1 MDLPIRLISTDFD
14 GTLFAEFED
23 PPVPVALQRA
33 LGELQAGGAK
43 WVINTGRDMASLM
56 ETLGRAHLSVRPD
69 YLVLVEREIYRHDRS
84 QYLGDEAWNQ
94 RCQAAHAMLF
104 RRVRERLG
112 EILDWINDH
121 FSATVYED
129 VYSPFCLIAESND
142 DADKILRHLEPFCRS
157 IPHLTVMRND
167 VYARFSH
174 ADFTKGTALGEIA
187 RQLGIGPEHILAA
200 GDHFND
206 LPMMDPQFARMLVA
220 PVNAI
225 EEVKRTVREQ
235 NGWVSEFSDG
245 HGVLEGLENLG
256 KTPESSLVGEK

>member
-33 LGELQAGGAK
+33 LGELQARGAK

-84 QYLGDEAWNQ
+84 QYLGDEEWNQ
-94 RCQAAHAMLF
+94 RCQADHAMLF
-104 RRVRERLG
+104 GQVRQRLA
-112 EILDWINDH
+112 EVLDWINDH
-121 FSATVYED
+121 YSATVYED

-142 DADKILRHLEPFCRS
+142 DADKILQHLEPFCRS
-157 IPHLTVMRND
+157 IPQLTVMRND

-174 ADFTKGTALGEIA
+174 AAYTKGTALAEIA
-187 RQLGIGPEHILAA
+187 RSLGIGPEHILAA

-206 LPMMDPQFARMLVA
+206 LPMMDTRFARMLVA
-220 PVNAI
+220 PANAI
-225 EEVKRTVREQ
+225 DEVKQTVREQ
-235 NGWVSEFSDG
+235 QGWVSESTEG
-245 HGVLEGLENLG
+245 LGVLEGLESFSQ
-256 KTPESSLVGEK
+256 TQSRPS